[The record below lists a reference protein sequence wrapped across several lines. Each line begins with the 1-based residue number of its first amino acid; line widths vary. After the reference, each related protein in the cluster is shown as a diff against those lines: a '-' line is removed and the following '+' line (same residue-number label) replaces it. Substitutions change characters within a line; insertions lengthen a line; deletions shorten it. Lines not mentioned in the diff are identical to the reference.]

1 MQPILAGGQYPSVSM
16 GRKVVSRN
24 VCQTRTL
31 KKEAQRQ
38 KEIFLPLPGRCGPPA
53 AAREPVQST
62 LRMITSTIIPVHTI
76 EFAPLLAISLQNVVL
91 VTAPKSSI
99 FLSTHAWTRF
109 LGKLAFSYQPMM
121 HGQAFWGQLIVCLLC
136 PSGSQQRYLE
146 ATERLHE
153 EFRF

>member
-62 LRMITSTIIPVHTI
+62 PRMISLTIIPVHRI
-76 EFAPLLAISLQNVVL
+76 EFAPLLAISLQYVVTHQ
-91 VTAPKSSI
+91 VSPIAPPQKVV
-99 FLSTHAWTRF
+99 
-109 LGKLAFSYQPMM
+109 FSYQPM
-121 HGQAFWGQLIVCLLC
+121 HEPAFW
-136 PSGSQQRYLE
+136 E
-146 ATERLHE
+146 N
-153 EFRF
+153 